1 MKRCSTS
8 PVLREM
14 QIKTTMRYHLTY
26 VWMAIIKKTASNKCW
41 WRCEEK
47 GTLMH
52 SGGNVNWFNHYW
64 NSMEVPENILDST
77 IIPSDLGSTG
87 GAVEM
92 NSPANGEDA
101 SNAGSIPESGRYPGE
116 RNIHLLLVGSQK
128 SHRKITSMTELS
140 CVLRC
145 VLFFFD
151 PMDYSLPGFYVQ
163 FPSPGDVL
171 HPGIRFTSPTLARGF
186 FILSYHHTI
195 QQLHCWVL
203 IQREQR
209 H

>member
-116 RNIHLLLVGSQK
+116 RNIHLLQY
-128 SHRKITSMTELS
+128 S
-140 CVLRC
+140 CLGN
-145 VLFFFD
+145 
-151 PMDYSLPGFYVQ
+151 PMDRGAWW
-163 FPSPGDVL
+163 
-171 HPGIRFTSPTLARGF
+171 ARKRVTERSQVW
-186 FILSYHHTI
+186 LSS
-195 QQLHCWVL
+195 VVF
-203 IQREQR
+203 
-209 H
+209 